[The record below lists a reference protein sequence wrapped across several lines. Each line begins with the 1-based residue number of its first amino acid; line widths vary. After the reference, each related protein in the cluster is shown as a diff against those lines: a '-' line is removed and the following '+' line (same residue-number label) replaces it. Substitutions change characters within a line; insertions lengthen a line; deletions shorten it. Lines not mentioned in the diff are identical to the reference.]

1 MHGASS
7 GIRRDDGYQ
16 IGPTLFNGFFSSEL
30 APALADMVEVGV
42 AVYAADRMCRRKLGG
57 ADTYQHS
64 WHRRMRLTVPVRDP
78 SLWNSEEV
86 QERLGAVLTFLT
98 DDEWHF
104 RFSRHEGPSRA
115 LQGSLSN
122 ALPRP
127 PRAVALFSGGLDS
140 LAGFCQEAVQRPEAS
155 FVLVSAWT
163 NRRLLRRQ
171 ISLARAIP
179 ESTGR
184 KILPVFVHFGLRRG
198 GSTYNDDE
206 RSQRTRGFVHGL
218 LGAAVALAMEEE
230 AVACYENGVG
240 ALNLPLSP
248 VQLGAQS
255 ARSAHP
261 LALSQF
267 ASLVEVVTD
276 RRFDFRLPFLTHTK
290 GRLCRAIGQLNLSA
304 LVQETVSC
312 DAFPRRVRGKPQCG
326 WCTSCLLRRQALKVA
341 GLGSADPPGEYEVDV
356 HAPGPRNPDLEW
368 NLQVML
374 QQVRRLR
381 LAISAPDRWGGL
393 VLAYPA
399 LDQTVQALAALG
411 WDARQLRAGITEVYS
426 LYCSEWEHFEQQGL
440 PFVA

>member
-1 MHGASS
+1 
-7 GIRRDDGYQ
+7 
-16 IGPTLFNGFFSSEL
+16 
-30 APALADMVEVGV
+30 
-42 AVYAADRMCRRKLGG
+42 
-57 ADTYQHS
+57 
-64 WHRRMRLTVPVRDP
+64 
-78 SLWNSEEV
+78 
-86 QERLGAVLTFLT
+86 
-98 DDEWHF
+98 
-104 RFSRHEGPSRA
+104 
-115 LQGSLSN
+115 
-122 ALPRP
+122 
-127 PRAVALFSGGLDS
+127 
-140 LAGFCQEAVQRPEAS
+140 
-155 FVLVSAWT
+155 
-163 NRRLLRRQ
+163 
-171 ISLARAIP
+171 
-179 ESTGR
+179 
-184 KILPVFVHFGLRRG
+184 
-198 GSTYNDDE
+198 
-206 RSQRTRGFVHGL
+206 
-218 LGAAVALAMEEE
+218 LAMEEE

-261 LALSQF
+261 LALSQL
-267 ASLVEVVTD
+267 AGLVEVVTD
-276 RRFDFRLPFLTHTK
+276 RRFDFRLPFLTHAK

-426 LYCSEWEHFEQQGL
+426 LYCSEWEHFEQQSL